1 MISVIICTYNRAN
14 LLADVLQTLC
24 QQTLDYA
31 EYEVIIVDNNST
43 DDTAMVSQSFAT
55 RYPNVRRY
63 CEAQQGLSLARNRG
77 WQEARGDYVGYI
89 DDDCKAPE
97 QWLATAKM
105 IIQTVTPAVFG
116 GPYFAFYATHKPAW
130 FKDSYG
136 SNVPGNKAHVCVDS
150 HLTGGNLFIQR
161 DLLAAIGG
169 FNATFGM
176 VGKKSGYGEESELF
190 QRIRH
195 YQADAI
201 FYYDPA
207 LCVRHLVRPEK
218 MGLGWQLRNRFVH
231 GRYNYRVYAAAS
243 PHLVHRQLRQRF
255 QQELPRSLLCHL
267 RSLFGFSHHARARYP
282 YYQQYLREKVGDD
295 LQRLGW
301 LFEYWQQRITKRS

>member
-1 MISVIICTYNRAN
+1 MISVVICTYNRAN

-24 QQTLDYA
+24 RQTLDHA

-43 DDTAMVSQSFAT
+43 DDTATVSQSFAT
-55 RYPNVRRY
+55 SYPNVRFC
-63 CEAQQGLSLARNRG
+63 CEARQGLSLARNRG
-77 WQEARGDYVGYI
+77 WQEAKGDYVGYI

-97 QWLATAKM
+97 HWLATAKM
-105 IIQTVTPAVFG
+105 IIQTVAPTVFG
-116 GPYFAFYATHKPAW
+116 GPYFAFYATHKPPW

-136 SNVPGNKAHVCVDS
+136 SNVPSNKAHVCVDS
-150 HLTGGNLFIQR
+150 QLTGGNLFIRR
-161 DLLAAIGG
+161 DLLAATGG

-176 VGKKSGYGEESELF
+176 IGPKSGYGEESELF

-207 LCVRHLVRPEK
+207 LYVRHLVRPAK
-218 MGLGWQLRNRFVH
+218 MNLSWQLRNRFVH

-243 PHLVHRQLRQRF
+243 PYLVHRQLRQRF
-255 QQELPRSLLCHL
+255 QQELPRSLICHL
-267 RSLFGFSHHARARYP
+267 RSLFGFSPSARARYP
-282 YYQQYLREKVGDD
+282 YYQQYLCEKVGDD

-301 LFEYWQQRITKRS
+301 LVEYWQERIIKK